1 MADSSKPDD
10 IDLDFME
17 DLADYKP
24 TNLLRSIVKQ
34 KEELV
39 NTREIDYNNAKK
51 ILNDE
56 ILLTKDKINKYQKA
70 KLKRLNQQV
79 KDKLTLF
86 EIAKNELKHVLDEL
100 KEREDED
107 DVKDDESD
115 DDFMIKYYKNKYY
128 KYKKKYI
135 NLKKQLIN

>member
-17 DLADYKP
+17 DLSDYKP

-79 KDKLTLF
+79 KDKLTLL

-100 KEREDED
+100 KERTDEDET
-107 DVKDDESD
+107 KDDESD